1 MDQILSFIMAHII
14 SISIVM
20 VPLLYIML
28 RDLVLFFRKKQAL
41 KQFEQTLQEKQAAID
56 YLVGQLD
63 ENRKELS
70 ETFNKI
76 SSLESSSEAKQ
87 MKATQ
92 TPPNQPDL
100 KNPTSSQSNATTNQ
114 PLTPNTDTASSSSS
128 PSDETKDS

>member
-28 RDLVLFFRKKQAL
+28 RDSVLFFVKKAL

-70 ETFNKI
+70 KTFNK
-76 SSLESSSEAKQ
+76 SHH
-87 MKATQ
+87 
-92 TPPNQPDL
+92 
-100 KNPTSSQSNATTNQ
+100 SNRQ
-114 PLTPNTDTASSSSS
+114 VKRS
-128 PSDETKDS
+128 K